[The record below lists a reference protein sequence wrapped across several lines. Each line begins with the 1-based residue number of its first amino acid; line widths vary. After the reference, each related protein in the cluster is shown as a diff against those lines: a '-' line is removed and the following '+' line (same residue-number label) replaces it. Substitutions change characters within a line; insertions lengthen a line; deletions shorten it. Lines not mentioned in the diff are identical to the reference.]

1 MLTDIEIK
9 QGYSTSVNNIGEE
22 FYVPTLQNS
31 ISYKRIAGYFSS
43 TSFLYFSKGIEGLL
57 QNNGKYLLIVS
68 EQISKEDYESIKVG
82 YKNKMESLLSKFDSD
97 NVKLH
102 EYDKER
108 LANLA
113 YLIEI
118 GLVDIKIGFT
128 YNKRG
133 IFHAK
138 YGIITDAKDN
148 SVYFGGSFNETGSA
162 FVANYENID
171 VKKSWIDTETKLYIS
186 ERETEFDL
194 LWNNQNTDGFV
205 FIEEANKL
213 LKKEFIKYSKGKLIV
228 KNELELSD
236 TLILFYDNSKFQ
248 IKNNLLSEINESC
261 RPISKI
267 KKKFLENGELWCFKD
282 DIDYKQ
288 ADNLI
293 AYFQRYARRENIK
306 FHVSKSVDEFIELS
320 KFEINEVARIGKL
333 IKSQDSNLLPE
344 IRDFEQ
350 VVNQEISRP
359 LRDIQ
364 SWASYYM
371 SKMKRV
377 ANFSVPG
384 AGKTAMVY
392 GSFAYLSSTKY
403 DKVNKMLVIG
413 PKNSFLSWKDEF
425 VAVFGKKRDL
435 KVLDIHDSNFRKE
448 LFYRNVEQYNLIL
461 VNYESL
467 QSYQK
472 ELNHIIDNRTMIV
485 FDEVHK
491 IKSTKSNRSEIAI
504 KLSEKTK
511 YRYVLTGTPIPNSYS
526 DIWNF
531 LHILYTSEYK
541 SYFGIRLQELNNPS
555 QNIIEQINTKLRP
568 FFWRVTKKELGVP
581 KVNADNLYS
590 YVATKEEQDVIDL
603 LWRKYGHEPF
613 KLYIRLIQ
621 LSSNPSLLISNVSQE
636 MFVDLDDTDLSNK
649 PNLDFEFEYE
659 MTDVPIYDEDEK
671 KLISKITQSTK
682 YEACLKKCDELIIQN
697 KVVIIWCIF
706 VMTIEK
712 IARKLQN
719 SGYRVAVITG
729 AVSAEEREKIIKE
742 FQTGG
747 YDVLVTNPHTLAESV
762 SLHMICHDAIYL
774 EYSFNLTHMLQ
785 SRDRIHRLGLP
796 ENTVTNYYY
805 FMLEGVENHRLT
817 LDLKIYNRL
826 KEKEQRMLA
835 AIEKD
840 NLSVE
845 FSLDEKNEI
854 LEMMLDSQ

>member
-1 MLTDIEIK
+1 MLTDIDIK
-9 QGYSTSVNNIGEE
+9 QGYSTSINNIGEE
-22 FYVPTLQNS
+22 FYTPALQNS

-57 QNNGKYLLIVS
+57 KNNGKYLLIIS
-68 EQISKEDYESIKVG
+68 EQISKNDYECIKTG
-82 YKNKMESLLSKFDSD
+82 YKNKMKFLLSKLNSD
-97 NVKLH
+97 NAKLR
-102 EYDKER
+102 EYDKKR

-138 YGIITDAKDN
+138 YGIITDENDD
-148 SVYFGGSFNETGSA
+148 SIYFGGSFNETGSA

-171 VKKSWIDTETKLYIS
+171 VKKSWTDEETKFYIS
-186 ERETEFDL
+186 DREKEFDS

-213 LKKEFIKYSKGKLIV
+213 LKQEFIKYSKGRLIV
-228 KNELELSD
+228 ENELELSN
-236 TLILFYDNSKFQ
+236 TLILYYEKEKFQ
-248 IKNNLLSEINESC
+248 VKNNLLSKIKEDS

-267 KKKFLENGELWCFKD
+267 KKKFLENDKLWCFKNN
-282 DIDYKQ
+282 IDYKQ
-288 ADNLI
+288 AENLI
-293 AYFQRYARRENIK
+293 DYFNRYAKRENIK
-306 FHVSKSVDEFIELS
+306 FHVSESVNEFIELS

-333 IKSQDSNLLPE
+333 IKSQDLSLLSE
-344 IRDFEQ
+344 IQDFEQ
-350 VVNQEISRP
+350 ILSHEISRP
-359 LRDIQ
+359 LREIQ
-364 SWASYYM
+364 SWVSYYM
-371 SKMKRV
+371 AKMKRV

-384 AGKTAMVY
+384 AGKTAMIY
-392 GSFAYLSSTKY
+392 GTFAYLSSTKY

-425 VAVFGKKRDL
+425 TAVFGEKREL
-435 KVLDIHDSNFRKE
+435 RALDIHATNFKKE
-448 LFYRNVEQYNLIL
+448 LFYRNVDQYNVIL
-461 VNYESL
+461 VNYEAL

-472 ELNHIIDNRTMIV
+472 ELEQVIDSRTMII

-491 IKSTKSNRSEIAI
+491 IKSTKSNRAEIAK

-511 YRYVLTGTPIPNSYS
+511 YRYVLTGTPIPNAYS

-531 LHILYTSEYK
+531 LHILYNSEYK
-541 SYFGIRLQELNNPS
+541 SYFGLKLQELSNPS
-555 QNIIEQINTKLRP
+555 QKIIERINTKLAP

-581 KVNADNLYS
+581 AANDDNVYS
-590 YVATKEEQDVIDL
+590 YIATKQEQDVIDL

-621 LSSNPSLLISNVSQE
+621 LSSNPSLLNKGVSQD
-636 MFVDLDDTDLSNK
+636 MFIDVDDTDLTNK

-659 MTDVPIYDEDEK
+659 MVDTPIYDEDEEE
-671 KLISKITQSTK
+671 LISKITHSTK
-682 YEACLKKCDELIIQN
+682 YEACLKKCNELFAQN
-697 KVVIIWCIF
+697 KPVIIWCIF

-712 IARKLQN
+712 LVEDLQN
-719 SGYRVAVITG
+719 SGKRVAMISG
-729 AVSAEEREKIIKE
+729 MVSAEEREKIIKK
-742 FQTGG
+742 FQQGE

-785 SRDRIHRLGLP
+785 SRDRIHRLGLQ
-796 ENTVTNYYY
+796 ENVETNYYY
-805 FMLEGVENHRLT
+805 FMLEGAENHRST
-817 LDLKIYNRL
+817 IDYKIYNRL
-826 KEKEQRMLA
+826 KEKEERMLA
-835 AIEKD
+835 AIEGD
-840 NLSVE
+840 NLAVE
-845 FSLDEKNEI
+845 FTSDEKNDI
-854 LEMMLDSQ
+854 LELMKDV

>member
-1 MLTDIEIK
+1 MLTEIDIK
-9 QGYSTSVNNIGEE
+9 QGYSTSVNDIGEE
-22 FYVPTLQNS
+22 FYVPTLQNA

-43 TSFLYFSKGIEGLL
+43 TSFLYFAKGIEGLL
-57 QNNGKYLLIVS
+57 KNNGKYFLIVS

-97 NVKLH
+97 NAKLH
-102 EYDKER
+102 EYDKES

-138 YGIITDAKDN
+138 YGIITDAKGN

-171 VKKSWIDTETKLYIS
+171 VKKNWIDNETKLYIY

-213 LKKEFIKYSKGKLIV
+213 LKKEFIKYSKGRLIV
-228 KNELELSD
+228 ENELELSD
-236 TLILFYDNSKFQ
+236 TLILYYENSKFQ
-248 IKNNLLSEINESC
+248 IKNNLLSEINENS

-267 KKKFLENGELWCFKD
+267 KKKFLENNNLWYFKD
-282 DIDYKQ
+282 NIDYKQ
-288 ADNLI
+288 AEKLI
-293 AYFQRYARRENIK
+293 EYFNRYAKREKIK
-306 FHVSKSVDEFIELS
+306 FYISKSVNAFIESS
-320 KFEINEVARIGKL
+320 KFEIDEVARIGKL
-333 IKSQDSNLLPE
+333 IKSQDSTLLPE
-344 IRDFEQ
+344 IHDFEQ

-359 LRDIQ
+359 LREIQ
-364 SWASYYM
+364 SWVSYYM

-392 GSFAYLSSTKY
+392 GTFAYLSSAKY
-403 DKVNKMLVIG
+403 DKINKMLVIG

-425 VAVFGKKRDL
+425 SAVFGEKRDL
-435 KVLDIHDSNFRKE
+435 KVLDIHAFDFRKE

-461 VNYESL
+461 INYESL

-472 ELNHIIDNRTMIV
+472 ELEQIIDNRTMIV

-491 IKSTKSNRSEIAI
+491 IKSTKSNKSEIAT

-531 LHILYTSEYK
+531 LHILYDSEYK
-541 SYFGIRLQELNNPS
+541 SYFGLSLQELNNPS
-555 QNIIEQINTKLRP
+555 QSIIEQINTKIRP

-581 KVNADNLYS
+581 KVNVDNLYS
-590 YVATKEEQDVIDL
+590 YIATKEEQDVIDL
-603 LWRKYGHEPF
+603 LWRKYSHEPF

-621 LSSNPSLLISNVSQE
+621 LSSNPSLLINNVSQD
-636 MFVDLDDTDLSNK
+636 MFVDLDDADLSNK

-659 MTDVPIYDEDEK
+659 MMDTPIYDEEEE
-671 KLISKITQSTK
+671 KLISKITTSTK
-682 YEACLKKCDELIIQN
+682 YEACLKKCDELAAQS
-697 KVVIIWCIF
+697 KPVIIWCIF

-712 IARKLQN
+712 LAKDLQN
-719 SGYRVAVITG
+719 SGQKVAVITG
-729 AVSAEEREKIIKE
+729 IVPAEEREKIIKE
-742 FQTGG
+742 FQNGM

-805 FMLEGVENHRLT
+805 FMLEGVENHRST
-817 LDLKIYNRL
+817 IDLKIYNRL

-835 AIEKD
+835 AIEGD
-840 NLSVE
+840 NLAVE
-845 FSLDEKNEI
+845 FSSDEKTEI
-854 LEMMLDSQ
+854 LELMMEI